1 MSKVLICLDP
11 GHGGAD
17 TGAVNPQTKLRE
29 ADVAL
34 DLAERVSG
42 VLGQYEG
49 VAVTFTRDRKTSPSY
64 PAPPEGL
71 RKRIAFANA
80 SGADFFL
87 SFHCN
92 SGGGKGFES
101 FIAVNASAFSKK
113 AQAVLNE
120 KILAYLKG
128 YGIGAHGDP
137 AKVDS
142 QSARGRIAVLRDTKM
157 PAVLLE
163 NLFIDNPAEEKLLRD
178 GKFLDG
184 LAAAIAEALAALFG
198 LKKKAVAKPAV
209 KPQTKPMH
217 HVVVD
222 GKAVIDSAYKEK
234 VLAAVSAA
242 LDKYQGEIR
251 IMKQ

>member
-17 TGAVNPQTKLRE
+17 PGAVSKSGLRE

-34 DLAERVSG
+34 TLAEKVSAA
-42 VLGQYEG
+42 LGKYEG
-49 VAVTFTRDRKTSPSY
+49 VAVTFTRDRKTSASY
-64 PAPPEGL
+64 PAPPQGL
-71 RKRIAFANA
+71 YKRVEIANA

-92 SGGGKGFES
+92 SGGGKGYES
-101 FIAVNASAFSKK
+101 FIAATASAFSKK
-113 AQAVLNE
+113 AQGVLNE
-120 KILAYLKG
+120 RILAFLKG

-142 QSARGRIAVLRDTKM
+142 ESARGRIYVLRATKM

-178 GKFLDG
+178 DKFLNG

-198 LKKKAVAKPAV
+198 LKKKVEA
-209 KPQTKPMH
+209 KPMH

-222 GKAVIDSAYKEK
+222 GKAVIDSAYKDK
-234 VLAAVSAA
+234 VLAAISAA

-251 IMKQ
+251 ITK